1 MKIESGQ
8 WLCIEGIEVSCTI
21 VVTEPER
28 RNPQRLV
35 MNLGLAVDFSA
46 VEASDEIADTVNY
59 RLVARR
65 VVAEVEKSSFRL
77 IETLA
82 AHLGRTILADFP
94 RIERVATEV
103 WKPGAL
109 SGAKNVGAV
118 LVSTRAGLPRAC
130 VQERRLRAGRT
141 RRRRA

>member
-1 MKIESGQ
+1 MRIESGQ
-8 WLCIEGIEVSCTI
+8 WLCIDGLEVSCTI
-21 VVTEPER
+21 GVTERER
-28 RNPQRLV
+28 RSKQRLV
-35 MNLGLAVDFSA
+35 INLGLAVDFSA
-46 VEASDEIADTVNY
+46 VGASDEIADTVDY

-77 IETLA
+77 IEALA
-82 AHLGRTILADFP
+82 AHLGRTVLAEFP

-118 LVSTRAGLPRAC
+118 IVSTRAGR
-130 VQERRLRAGRT
+130 
-141 RRRRA
+141 